1 MLHLEERGENR
12 EVSWGGG
19 GVDGLILSGG
29 SCACKPLYNWI
40 LDGL

>member
-1 MLHLEERGENR
+1 MMHLEEREGNR
-12 EVSWGGG
+12 EVSE